1 MQENRD
7 FSAPSL
13 NGFLALILW
22 LGIVFLA
29 ISAPNL
35 VKPLLGILAFFLLT
49 GFTIIAPNTSKVITF
64 FGKYKG
70 TLSRDG
76 FYYTLPLSGKQKIQR
91 RYVNFNTQQLK
102 VNDAAGNPVEIAA
115 VVVWRVVDPAKAV
128 LDVDDYRQFI
138 ANQSEI
144 AVRNIAAKYPYDG
157 EGVATLRDNAD
168 DIAGILKDDLQDKLK
183 IAGIHVEEVRIS
195 HLAYAPEIAAV
206 MLKRQQAVAVLQAR
220 RYLVE
225 NALTIVDEVLS
236 HYAKD
241 APLQVSDDKK
251 LAFINNMLVTLVAD
265 RESQPVLSV
274 GGSQV

>member
-7 FSAPSL
+7 FAAPAM
-13 NGFLALILW
+13 NGFIALLW
-22 LGIVFLA
+22 WIVLIALVFVAPVFLKVPLA
-29 ISAPNL
+29 IF
-35 VKPLLGILAFFLLT
+35 AFIFLT
-49 GFTIIAPNTSKVITF
+49 GFTVIAPNSSKVITF

-70 TLSRDG
+70 TLSKDG
-76 FYYTLPLSGKQKIQR
+76 FYCTLPLSGSQKVLR
-91 RYVNFNTQQLK
+91 RYINFNTQQLK
-102 VNDAAGNPVEIAA
+102 VNDAAGNPIEIAA
-115 VVVWRVVDPAKAV
+115 VVVWRVIDPAKAV
-128 LDVDDYRQFI
+128 FDVDDYRQFI

-157 EGVATLRDNAD
+157 DGVPSLRDNAD
-168 DIAGILKDDLQDKLK
+168 DIARILVEDLQTKLK

-195 HLAYAPEIAAV
+195 HLAYAAEIAAV

-225 NALTIVDEVLS
+225 NALAIVDDVLT

-241 APLQVSDDKK
+241 APLNVSDDKK
-251 LAFINNMLVTLVAD
+251 LSFINNMLVTLVAD

-274 GGSQV
+274 GG

>member
-7 FSAPSL
+7 FSAPSS
-13 NGFLALILW
+13 NGFFALILW
-22 LGIVFLA
+22 LCLIFLT
-29 ISAPNL
+29 ILAPGFL
-35 VKPLLGILAFFLLT
+35 KPLLGILAFFLLT
-49 GFTIIAPNTSKVITF
+49 GFTIIEPNTSKVITF
-64 FGKYKG
+64 FGKHKG
-70 TLSRDG
+70 TLSKDG
-76 FYYTLPLSGKQKIQR
+76 FYYTLPLSGKQKIPR
-91 RYVNFNTQQLK
+91 RYINFNTQQIK

-115 VVVWRVVDPAKAV
+115 VVVWRVIDPAKAV

-144 AVRNIAAKYPYDG
+144 AVRSIAAKYPYDG
-157 EGVATLRDNAD
+157 DGIPSLRDNAD
-168 DIAGILKDDLQDKLK
+168 DIARILVDDLQDKLK

-225 NALTIVDEVLS
+225 NALAIVDDVLL

-241 APLQVSDDKK
+241 APLNVSDEKK
-251 LAFINNMLVTLVAD
+251 LSFINNMLVTLVAD

-274 GGSQV
+274 GE